1 MKKINTIHIITLLLI
16 LFTSCKTQQ
25 KTVEQ
30 NNIKEKVKLTCEMK
44 SCTGP
49 LYLFQFDGYTFVLNQ
64 TAEPDSNN
72 LYTFN
77 VPSSDH
83 DFYFVGTN
91 KKQTKPIILGKE
103 KDLKL
108 TGNCSNIRQSKFEN
122 SPINTEYEKAIG
134 QIRSYQGTANFLN
147 RQYAQAPIGSEK
159 KTDFLNKL
167 KENDQNQMALLSDMR
182 VKYPFVGK
190 IVSTKTFLSFPNN
203 KGNYDNEIQYF
214 VNEYFSNIDLKDAAL
229 DRMPAIYETFRDY
242 TTTLVAIR
250 FDHAKMKQ
258 TLDNVLVKMNPDAK
272 AYRFALG
279 AIIQTLKGKNHPAF
293 TDYANLFVE
302 KYGHEKLN
310 YMAELKSNIS
320 NAKSFM
326 IGAVAPDFEQNTP
339 EGDGMKLSDLRGKVV
354 LVDFWASWCRPCRKE
369 NPNVVRLY
377 EKYKAEGFDVLGIS
391 LDRTKD
397 KWVKAIEKD
406 GLEWHHVSD
415 LKGWKNQV
423 AKQYS
428 VSSIPHTILL
438 DREGK
443 ILARNMRGEQLAV
456 KLKEIFGK

>member
-1 MKKINTIHIITLLLI
+1 MKKINTIHILTLLLI
-16 LFTSCKTQQ
+16 FFTSCKTQQ
-25 KTVEQ
+25 KTVDQ
-30 NNIKEKVKLTCEMK
+30 NKIKEKVRLTCEMK

-49 LYLFQFDGYTFVLNQ
+49 MYLFKFDGYTFVLNQ
-64 TAEPDSNN
+64 TAELDSNN

-77 VPSSDH
+77 VPSSNH
-83 DFYFVGTN
+83 DFYFIGTN

-159 KTDFLNKL
+159 KTSFLNKL

-214 VNEYFSNIDLKDAAL
+214 VNEYFANIDLSDADL

-250 FDHAKMKQ
+250 FDHAKMKT
-258 TLDNVLVKMNPDAK
+258 TLDKVLGKMNPDAK
-272 AYRFALG
+272 AYRYALG

-293 TDYANLFVE
+293 TDYANLFVK

-310 YMAELKSNIS
+310 YIAELKSNI
-320 NAKSFM
+320 
-326 IGAVAPDFEQNTP
+326 
-339 EGDGMKLSDLRGKVV
+339 
-354 LVDFWASWCRPCRKE
+354 RKE

-377 EKYKAEGFDVLGIS
+377 EKYKAQGFDVLGIS

-397 KWVKAIEKD
+397 KWIKAIEKD

-428 VSSIPHTILL
+428 VSSIPHTLLL

>member
-1 MKKINTIHIITLLLI
+1 MKNINTIHILTLLLI
-16 LFTSCKTQQ
+16 FFSSCKTQQ

-30 NNIKEKVKLTCEMK
+30 NVQEKITLTCEMK

-49 LYLFQFDGYTFVLNQ
+49 LYLFKFDGYTFILNQ
-64 TAEPDSNN
+64 TAEPDSNKI
-72 LYTFN
+72 YTFN

-108 TGNCSNIRQSKFEN
+108 TGVCSNIRQSKFEN
-122 SPINTEYEKAIG
+122 SPINTEYEKAIS

-147 RQYAQAPIGSEK
+147 RQYAQAPVGSEK

-214 VNEYFSNIDLKDAAL
+214 VNEYFSNIDLRDSAL

-242 TTTLVAIR
+242 TTTLIAIR
-250 FDHAKMKQ
+250 FDHAKMKT
-258 TLDNVLVKMNPDAK
+258 TLDKVLAKMNPDAK
-272 AYRFALG
+272 AYRYALG

-293 TDYANLFVE
+293 ADYANLFVK

-320 NAKSFM
+320 SAKDFM

-339 EGDGMKLSDLRGKVV
+339 EGDAMKLSDLRGKVV
-354 LVDFWASWCRPCRKE
+354 LVDFWASWCGPCRKE
-369 NPNVVRLY
+369 NPHVVKLY
-377 EKYKAEGFDVLGIS
+377 EKYKSEGFDVLGVS

-397 KWVKAIEKD
+397 KWLSAIKKD

-443 ILARNMRGEQLAV
+443 ILARNMRGDQLSV